1 VNSIVVIFVLFLLLP
16 GVILLILLIQP
27 RLFVKLVARLNPGVF
42 YFVPMSEKQIAL
54 TIDDGPHPVVTPA
67 ILNVLKENG
76 CHATFFLLGDHA
88 HKNQSLV
95 RRIKSEGHEVANHL
109 MTDRPSIFLG
119 ERKFESELLE
129 SEEIIGPSEDD
140 KWFRPGS
147 GWFTRGMLKTAKR
160 HKYKVALGSVFPYDT
175 LIRYVPYI
183 SEFILR
189 KVFPGSIVILH
200 DGSAD
205 RIRTAKVLKH
215 VLPVLKGRGY
225 KVLTLSALVAASKN
239 TGSCYGQ
246 A

>member
-1 VNSIVVIFVLFLLLP
+1 MFILVLLLLLP
-16 GVILLILLIQP
+16 AVILFILLIQP
-27 RLFVKLVARLNPGVF
+27 RLFVKLVARLNPGVL
-42 YFVPMSEKQIAL
+42 YFVPSSGKQIAL

-67 ILNVLKENG
+67 ILDVLKESG

-88 HKNQSLV
+88 HKTQALV
-95 RRIKSEGHEVANHL
+95 RRIKSEGHEVGNHL

-119 ERKFESELLE
+119 ERKFESELIE
-129 SEEIIGPSEDD
+129 CEKIIHPREDD

-147 GWFTRGMLKTAKR
+147 GWFTHGMLKTAKR
-160 HKYKVALGSVFPYDT
+160 HGYKVALGSVFPHDT
-175 LIRYVPYI
+175 LIRYIPYI

-205 RIRTAKVLKH
+205 RIRTVKVLKRI
-215 VLPVLKGRGY
+215 LPVLMRRGY
-225 KVLTLSALVAASKN
+225 KVMALSELVAASN
-239 TGSCYGQ
+239 DVGNFYGQ